1 MIIDNESCANVVSA
15 TLVMKLC
22 LNIFKHEKPYRLQW
36 LNECG
41 EVRVTK
47 HVLIIFL
54 LESIRMR
61 FYMMWFLY
69 MLLIYCWGILDNL
82 IEKPSM
88 MDLRT
93 NILLK
98 RMKRLFTLYQ
108 YHLDMFT
115 KIN

>member
-1 MIIDNESCANVVSA
+1 MIIDNESYANVVSA

-47 HVLIIFL
+47 HVLIFFFL
-54 LESIRMR
+54 EIIRMR
-61 FYMMWFLY
+61 FYIMWFLY

>member
-1 MIIDNESCANVVSA
+1 
-15 TLVMKLC
+15 
-22 LNIFKHEKPYRLQW
+22 
-36 LNECG
+36 
-41 EVRVTK
+41 
-47 HVLIIFL
+47 
-54 LESIRMR
+54 
-61 FYMMWFLY
+61 

-82 IEKPSM
+82 IEKPSR